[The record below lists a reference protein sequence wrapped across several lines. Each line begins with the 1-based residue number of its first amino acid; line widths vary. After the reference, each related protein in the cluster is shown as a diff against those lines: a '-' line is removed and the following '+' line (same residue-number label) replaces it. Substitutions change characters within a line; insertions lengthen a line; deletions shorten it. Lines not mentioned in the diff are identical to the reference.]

1 MNRRQKQ
8 VHRYCSAHSSPQSD
22 ILYELERETHLKT
35 LAPQM
40 MSGHLQGRLLSLL
53 SKMLRPRRILEIGVF
68 TGYATLCLAEGL
80 PADGIIHAVEGNP
93 ELEYLIRKYLKK
105 ADLEDKVKL
114 HIGDAKVI
122 AGTLDETFD
131 LVFIDAGKRDYAF
144 YYDLIID
151 KVNPGGIILA
161 DNVLW
166 SGKVVD
172 GATDADTQLLDA
184 FNKKVNADERVENLI
199 LPLRDGLTVI
209 RRKTVD
215 SNTVD
220 GSTVDG

>member
-1 MNRRQKQ
+1 MNRHQKEI
-8 VHRYCSAHSSPQSD
+8 HKYCADHSTPQSD

-40 MSGHLQGRLLSLL
+40 MSGHLQGRFLSLL
-53 SKMLRPRRILEIGVF
+53 SKMQRPRRVLELGVF

-80 PADGIIHAVEGNP
+80 AEDGVIHAIEGNP
-93 ELEYLIRKYLKK
+93 ELEYLIQKYVKK
-105 ADLEDKVKL
+105 AGLEDKVKL

-122 AGTLDETFD
+122 AGELDESFD

-144 YYDLIID
+144 YYDLIIE
-151 KVNPGGIILA
+151 KVSSGGILLA

-166 SGKVVD
+166 SGKVIS

-184 FNKKVNADERVENLI
+184 FNKKVNADPRVENII
-199 LPLRDGLTVI
+199 LPLRDGLTII
-209 RRKTVD
+209 RKK
-215 SNTVD
+215 
-220 GSTVDG
+220 

>member
-1 MNRRQKQ
+1 MNRHQKAI
-8 VHRYCSAHSSPQSD
+8 HKYCADHSTPQSD
-22 ILYELERETHLKT
+22 ILYELERETYLKT

-40 MSGHLQGRLLSLL
+40 MSGHLQGRFLSML
-53 SKMLRPRRILEIGVF
+53 SKMLRPRRVLEIGVF

-80 PADGIIHAVEGNP
+80 ADDGIIHAIEGNP
-93 ELEYLIRKYLKK
+93 ELEYLIRKYVKK

-122 AGTLDETFD
+122 AGELDETFD

-144 YYDLIID
+144 YYDLIIE
-151 KVNPGGIILA
+151 KVNSGGILLA

-166 SGKVVD
+166 SGKVIS

-184 FNKKVNADERVENLI
+184 FNKKVNADPRVENI
-199 LPLRDGLTVI
+199 IMPLRDGLTII
-209 RRKTVD
+209 RKL
-215 SNTVD
+215 
-220 GSTVDG
+220 